1 MSIFLKILSIV
12 LIVILII
19 IILLALLLIL
29 PFKYLISLSYS
40 DKEFTFD
47 FKYSVVS
54 FNTLITLK
62 PPIKYYLKIFGITIF
77 DSENKK
83 EGKTKKEKVDKK
95 EARRISDT
103 DFLRDKSISE
113 DLRASDKD
121 ARELLNS
128 AKKFE
133 KAQLEEIIRSGDI
146 DKQGVKQ
153 KVDSFIDKL
162 HNIIPPDMKYVLKK
176 VSDEVFKLIKKLS
189 PTDVDVDISYGSS
202 DPYMVGISY
211 AILAPLISITGGD
224 INARP
229 EFGTDE
235 IKAKLELARRVPL
248 ITIVIPV
255 LRLLLDK
262 KFRNIVLNKK

>member
-1 MSIFLKILSIV
+1 
-12 LIVILII
+12 
-19 IILLALLLIL
+19 
-29 PFKYLISLSYS
+29 
-40 DKEFTFD
+40 
-47 FKYSVVS
+47 
-54 FNTLITLK
+54 
-62 PPIKYYLKIFGITIF
+62 
-77 DSENKK
+77 
-83 EGKTKKEKVDKK
+83 
-95 EARRISDT
+95 
-103 DFLRDKSISE
+103 
-113 DLRASDKD
+113 
-121 ARELLNS
+121 
-128 AKKFE
+128 
-133 KAQLEEIIRSGDI
+133 
-146 DKQGVKQ
+146 
-153 KVDSFIDKL
+153 
-162 HNIIPPDMKYVLKK
+162 MKYVLKK